1 MKTTINAVWLVGCRV
16 TADFLSF
23 LLFIAVSRHFGPEG
37 IGTYSYGFA
46 VATIGFVIGGLG
58 IEGYGVREYTRLEP
72 RHGSALVAD
81 LLGGQLLAVAL
92 TVLALAFYLWIT
104 EGSRTIVSIVVLLG
118 VYQFASAISR
128 TLFIPANAQ
137 QAMIGPAVTELCCR
151 GGAIVVAVVSIT
163 FLHSSLLV
171 ALVGYPAFG
180 VILVVAAAFSARRFS
195 GSFAVSAKPKAIRT
209 RLGVLW
215 SFAVAEVLVQVFIR
229 VGLVVLTLSAGA
241 EVSGLY
247 ATGLK
252 FMELAL
258 MPIVFM
264 GLAVYPRLSRLSG
277 SNNADLLHASSQ
289 FLVAVMLMTGVVI
302 WGLYFVVP
310 LVLVPLLGPSFAST
324 VPVLH
329 MMTGLALVQAGEIV
343 LVRLLLAIDLQIS
356 RLKIIGV
363 GTLLNIVLT
372 VVLVP
377 HWHIA
382 GAVAAGIIAL
392 AVVDLGYVLV
402 LRRSLRTIIVRCGAS
417 LMAGLTVAAGITGF
431 MLHYG
436 SAYWITAIAFIVF
449 FLSVAVVFYWRIQ
462 CSRPEAMTAS
472 L

>member
-1 MKTTINAVWLVGCRV
+1 MKTTVNAFWLVGCRV
-16 TADFLSF
+16 AADFLSF

-81 LLGGQLLAVAL
+81 LLGAQILVVTL
-92 TVLALAFYLWIT
+92 TVLALAVYLWMT
-104 EGSRTIVSIVVLLG
+104 GGSRTIVGIVVLLG

-151 GGAIVVAVVSIT
+151 GGAIVVAVISIT
-163 FLHSSLLV
+163 LLQSSLLV

-180 VILVVAAAFSARRFS
+180 VILVVAAALSARRFS
-195 GSFAVSAKPKAIRT
+195 GSLAVSANRKAIRAQ
-209 RLGVLW
+209 LGVLW
-215 SFAVAEVLVQVFIR
+215 SFSVAEAIVQVFIR

-241 EVSGLY
+241 EASGLY

-258 MPIVFM
+258 MPLVFM
-264 GLAVYPRLSRLSG
+264 GLAVYPRLSLLSG
-277 SNNADLLHASSQ
+277 TNDAGLLHASSQ
-289 FLVAVMLMTGVVI
+289 FLAVGMLMTGVVI

-310 LVLVPLLGPSFAST
+310 IVLVPLLGPRFAST

-343 LVRLLLAIDLQIS
+343 LVRLLLATDLQIS
-356 RLKIIGV
+356 RLRIIAV
-363 GTLLNIVLT
+363 GTLLNIALT
-372 VVLVP
+372 VVMVRY
-377 HWHIA
+377 WYIT
-382 GAVAAGIIAL
+382 GAVAAGIMAL
-392 AVVDLGYVLV
+392 AAVDVGYALA
-402 LRRSLRTIIVRCGAS
+402 LRRSLRTIVVRFAGS
-417 LMAGLTVAAGITGF
+417 LMAGLTVAAGITWL
-431 MLHYG
+431 MLHYEA
-436 SAYWITAIAFIVF
+436 AYWLTAAAFIVF
-449 FLSVAVVFYWRIQ
+449 FLSVAAIFQWSVQR
-462 CSRPEAMTAS
+462 SRPEAMTAS

>member
-1 MKTTINAVWLVGCRV
+1 MKTTVNAFWLVGCRV
-16 TADFLSF
+16 AADFLSF
-23 LLFIAVSRHFGPEG
+23 LLFIAVSRQFGPEG

-72 RHGSALVAD
+72 RRGSALVAD
-81 LLGGQLLAVAL
+81 LLGAQILVVTL

-104 EGSRTIVSIVVLLG
+104 GGSRTIVGIVVLLG

-151 GGAIVVAVVSIT
+151 GGAIVVAVISIT
-163 FLHSSLLV
+163 LLHSSLLF

-180 VILVVAAAFSARRFS
+180 VILVVAAALSARRFS
-195 GSFAVSAKPKAIRT
+195 GSLAVSAKRKAIRAQ
-209 RLGVLW
+209 LGVLW
-215 SFAVAEVLVQVFIR
+215 SFSVAEAIVQVFIR

-258 MPIVFM
+258 MPLVFM
-264 GLAVYPRLSRLSG
+264 GLAVYPRLSLLSG
-277 SNNADLLHASSQ
+277 SNDAGLLHASSQ
-289 FLVAVMLMTGVVI
+289 FLAVVMLMTGVVI

-310 LVLVPLLGPSFAST
+310 IVLVPLLGPRFAST

-343 LVRLLLAIDLQIS
+343 LVRLLLATDLQIS
-356 RLKIIGV
+356 RLRIIAV
-363 GTLLNIVLT
+363 GTLLNIALT
-372 VVLVP
+372 VALVP
-377 HWHIA
+377 YWRIT
-382 GAVAAGIIAL
+382 GAVAAGIVAL
-392 AVVDLGYVLV
+392 AAVDVGYALA
-402 LRRSLRTIIVRCGAS
+402 LRRSLRTIVVRCAGS
-417 LMAGLTVAAGITGF
+417 LMAGLAVAAGITWL

-436 SAYWITAIAFIVF
+436 GTYWITAAAFIVF
-449 FLSVAVVFYWRIQ
+449 FLSVTAIFHWSVQRN
-462 CSRPEAMTAS
+462 RPEAMTAS

>member
-1 MKTTINAVWLVGCRV
+1 MKTTVNAVWLVGCRV
-16 TADFLSF
+16 AADFLSF

-81 LLGGQLLAVAL
+81 LLGAQILVVTL

-104 EGSRTIVSIVVLLG
+104 GGSRTIVGIVVLLG

-163 FLHSSLLV
+163 FLQSSLLV

-180 VILVVAAAFSARRFS
+180 VILVVAAALSARRFS
-195 GSFAVSAKPKAIRT
+195 GSLAVSAKRKAIRAQ
-209 RLGVLW
+209 LGVLW
-215 SFAVAEVLVQVFIR
+215 SFSVAEALVQVFIR

-241 EVSGLY
+241 EVTGLY

-258 MPIVFM
+258 MPLVFM

-277 SNNADLLHASSQ
+277 SNDAGLLHASSQ
-289 FLVAVMLMTGVVI
+289 FLVVVMLMTGVVI

-310 LVLVPLLGPSFAST
+310 IVLVPLLGPRFAST

-343 LVRLLLAIDLQIS
+343 LVRLLLATDMQIS
-356 RLKIIGV
+356 RLKIIAV
-363 GTLLNIVLT
+363 GTVLNIALT

-377 HWHIA
+377 YWRIA
-382 GAVAAGIIAL
+382 GAVAAGIVAL
-392 AVVDLGYVLV
+392 AVVDIGYAFA
-402 LRRSLRTIIVRCGAS
+402 LRRSLRTIVVRCAGS
-417 LMAGLTVAAGITGF
+417 LMAGLTVAAGITWL

-436 SAYWITAIAFIVF
+436 AEYWLTAAAFIVF
-449 FLSVAVVFYWRIQ
+449 FLSVAAISHWSVQR
-462 CSRPEAMTAS
+462 SRPEAMTAS

>member
-16 TADFLSF
+16 AADFLSF
-23 LLFIAVSRHFGPEG
+23 LLFIAVSRHFGPAG

-46 VATIGFVIGGLG
+46 IATIGFVIGGLG

-81 LLGGQLLAVAL
+81 LLGGQILVVIL

-104 EGSRTIVSIVVLLG
+104 GGSRTIVGIVVLLG

-137 QAMIGPAVTELCCR
+137 QSMIGPAITELCCR
-151 GGAIVVAVVSIT
+151 GGAIVVAVISIT
-163 FLHSSLLV
+163 LMHSSLLF
-171 ALVGYPAFG
+171 ALIGFPAFG
-180 VILVVAAAFSARRFS
+180 LILVVAAALSARRFS
-195 GSFAVSAKPKAIRT
+195 GSLAVSAEPNAIRS
-209 RLGVLW
+209 RLSVLW
-215 SFAVAEVLVQVFIR
+215 SFTVAEALVQVFIR
-229 VGLVVLTLSAGA
+229 VGLVVLTLSAGE

-258 MPIVFM
+258 MPLVFI
-264 GLAVYPRLSRLSG
+264 GLAVYPRLSLLSG
-277 SNNADLLHASSQ
+277 ADDAGLLHLSSQ
-289 FLVAVMLMTGVVI
+289 FLVVGMLVTGVVI

-310 LVLVPLLGPSFAST
+310 LVLVPLLGPRFEST

-343 LVRLLLAIDLQIS
+343 LVRLLLATDLQIS
-356 RLKIIGV
+356 RLRIISA
-363 GTLLNIVLT
+363 GTLLNIALTAVLARY
-372 VVLVP
+372 
-377 HWHIA
+377 WNIA
-382 GAVAAGIIAL
+382 GAVAAGIVAL
-392 AVVDLGYVLV
+392 AAVDVGYAMALS
-402 LRRSLRTIIVRCGAS
+402 RSLRTIVVRCAGS
-417 LMAGLTVAAGITGF
+417 LMAGLTVAAGITWL

-436 SAYWITAIAFIVF
+436 ATYWVTATAFIVF
-449 FLSVAVVFYWRIQ
+449 FLSVAAIILWSIQ
-462 CSRPEAMTAS
+462 RSRPEAMTAS
-472 L
+472 F